1 MSQQP
6 ADDPSQPIPTR
17 GRLAP
22 SWGDALAKTD
32 KPKLGG
38 DACWGGAATLAEEL
52 ALLGDFMAPRRIE
65 DAVEQGLVNAVS
77 EACKTAL
84 GSEAFRIGPPTQCR
98 LSGDPALLCC
108 VTTKPVDALAKEL
121 EKDPANVKVDAVDD
135 ANARSACG
143 DVLLSG
149 ARVGCV
155 LVERASGARAHI
167 ALVENVD
174 YAEALRLRNA
184 DAAARFNALAPR
196 STRESAVPRVFRTAL
211 CVHGLDSA
219 RGLGWSKLA
228 EALHA
233 LNELRRHPSKARR
246 GDEASLELCDRPL
259 YVNDRNVL
267 RDKDDNGLGD
277 DGEFLSFATDAP
289 LTIQRADEARKVLS
303 DLRRRVLAAHRG
315 GGLTCE
321 QLRRDSR
328 RNTYKTGSYFTD
340 DGDLEEFDPVWKS
353 TSEFGYP

>member
-1 MSQQP
+1 MSQQA
-6 ADDPSQPIPTR
+6 ADDASQPIPAR
-17 GRLAP
+17 GRLTQ
-22 SWGDALAKTD
+22 SWGEALAKTD

-65 DAVEQGLVNAVS
+65 DAVESGLVNAVS

-84 GSEAFRIGPPTQCR
+84 NAEAFRIGPPTQCR

-108 VTTKPVDALAKEL
+108 VTAKSADSLAKEL
-121 EKDPANVKVDAVDD
+121 EKDPANVRVDAIDD
-135 ANARSACG
+135 ANARTACG
-143 DVLLSG
+143 DLLLSG
-149 ARVGCV
+149 ARVASV

-167 ALVENVD
+167 ALVDNVD

-259 YVNDRNVL
+259 YTNDKNVL
-267 RDKDDNGLGD
+267 RDKEDRGLTDDQ
-277 DGEFLSFATDAP
+277 EFLSFATDP
-289 LTIQRADEARKVLS
+289 PISIQRADEARKVLS

-340 DGDLEEFDPVWKS
+340 DGDLQ
-353 TSEFGYP
+353 

>member
-1 MSQQP
+1 M
-6 ADDPSQPIPTR
+6 
-17 GRLAP
+17 
-22 SWGDALAKTD
+22 
-32 KPKLGG
+32 
-38 DACWGGAATLAEEL
+38 
-52 ALLGDFMAPRRIE
+52 LL
-65 DAVEQGLVNAVS
+65 
-77 EACKTAL
+77 T
-84 GSEAFRIGPPTQCR
+84 
-98 LSGDPALLCC
+98 
-108 VTTKPVDALAKEL
+108 
-121 EKDPANVKVDAVDD
+121 
-135 ANARSACG
+135 
-143 DVLLSG
+143 G
-149 ARVGCV
+149 ARVSCV
-155 LVERASGARAHI
+155 LVERASGARAHVAI
-167 ALVENVD
+167 VENVD

-184 DAAARFNALAPR
+184 DAAARYNVLAPR

-211 CVHGLDSA
+211 QCAGLDSA
-219 RGLGWSKLA
+219 RALGWSKLA

>member
-1 MSQQP
+1 MTSKP
-6 ADDPSQPIPTR
+6 ADS
-17 GRLAP
+17 
-22 SWGDALAKTD
+22 
-32 KPKLGG
+32 
-38 DACWGGAATLAEEL
+38 
-52 ALLGDFMAPRRIE
+52 
-65 DAVEQGLVNAVS
+65 
-77 EACKTAL
+77 
-84 GSEAFRIGPPTQCR
+84 
-98 LSGDPALLCC
+98 
-108 VTTKPVDALAKEL
+108 LAKEL

-246 GDEASLELCDRPL
+246 GDEASHPCDRPL
-259 YVNDRNVL
+259 YVTTKLL
-267 RDKDDNGLGD
+267 RDKEDHGLTDDQ
-277 DGEFLSFATDAP
+277 EFLSFATDP
-289 LTIQRADEARKVLS
+289 PISIQRADEARKVPA
-303 DLRRRVLAAHRG
+303 DLRRRVPAAHRG

-328 RNTYKTGSYFTD
+328 EH
-340 DGDLEEFDPVWKS
+340 L
-353 TSEFGYP
+353 